1 MANTELQRTQSGTET
16 NSKKATISVWLKLS
30 EVEGNWHMGVF
41 GSHVSGDYNANG
53 NGQIGFYNGGLYAWF
68 KTQNTTYYKQES
80 TRRFRDTN
88 AWYHVVYRFD
98 TTQSSG
104 DDRIRVYV
112 NGEEIT
118 SWAAVNNPPQNENIE
133 INNGGRIIRVGTYNF
148 LDGTPNYFNGSM
160 SHYHFCDGYS
170 YAPTEFGSTDSTT
183 GEWKINTSPSVS
195 YGTNGFLILKDGNT
209 ITDQS
214 SNSNN
219 FSAGAGTLTKTED
232 NPSNV
237 FATLNSLSK
246 GIDQTLSNGNTTMVS
261 GTSVTR
267 TPTQS
272 TLGMSS
278 GKYYAEFKI
287 TNSAEPIPG
296 VAYTQSNYSVSSG
309 VGYYPGY
316 TSSAWGY
323 LGSASAIYNNASS
336 VGGTWSSFTSGD
348 IIGIA
353 INLDNLQGGLNKL
366 YFSKNGVW
374 QNGADPSNF
383 TSVTGVVGITTP
395 SSTTDGY
402 YYFSVGDGAGSTTSG
417 IECNFGNGYFGTT
430 AVSSAGTNAS
440 GIGIFEY
447 DVPTGFTAL
456 STKGLNL

>member
-1 MANTELQRTQSGTET
+1 
-16 NSKKATISVWLKLS
+16 
-30 EVEGNWHMGVF
+30 
-41 GSHVSGDYNANG
+41 
-53 NGQIGFYNGGLYAWF
+53 
-68 KTQNTTYYKQES
+68 
-80 TRRFRDTN
+80 
-88 AWYHVVYRFD
+88 
-98 TTQSSG
+98 
-104 DDRIRVYV
+104 
-112 NGEEIT
+112 
-118 SWAAVNNPPQNENIE
+118 
-133 INNGGRIIRVGTYNF
+133 
-148 LDGTPNYFNGSM
+148 
-160 SHYHFCDGYS
+160 
-170 YAPTEFGSTDSTT
+170 
-183 GEWKINTSPSVS
+183 
-195 YGTNGFLILKDGNT
+195 
-209 ITDQS
+209 
-214 SNSNN
+214 
-219 FSAGAGTLTKTED
+219 
-232 NPSNV
+232 
-237 FATLNSLSK
+237 
-246 GIDQTLSNGNTTMVS
+246 MVS

-316 TSSAWGY
+316 TSSAGGY

-447 DVPTGFTAL
+447 DVPTGYTAL